1 MYNSKYKII
10 TIRDFERFLK
20 GQSIYP
26 TFHINKR
33 NGDKIE
39 QIIVN
44 HPYFKKPDYVIFNE
58 E

>member
-1 MYNSKYKII
+1 LLKNSDAHY
-10 TIRDFERFLK
+10 L
-20 GQSIYP
+20 YP